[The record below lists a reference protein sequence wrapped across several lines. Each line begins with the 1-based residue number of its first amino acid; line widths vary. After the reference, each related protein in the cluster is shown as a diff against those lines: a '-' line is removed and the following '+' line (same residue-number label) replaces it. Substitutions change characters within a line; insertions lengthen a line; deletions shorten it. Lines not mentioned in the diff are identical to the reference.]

1 MLKEI
6 GIRSA
11 YFNNQLI
18 STICMYMYVK
28 IHVDLSTVHLSVQ
41 VHMFVY
47 SDMDFACLNFPQLCP
62 SAAILAFQTLFRF
75 DVNTGRPLQVQGLQI
90 SHIIIYKRQG
100 VMNW

>member
-1 MLKEI
+1 M
-6 GIRSA
+6 
-11 YFNNQLI
+11 YCY
-18 STICMYMYVK
+18 CMYMYVK

-47 SDMDFACLNFPQLCP
+47 SDMDFACLNFPQLCR
-62 SAAILAFQTLFRF
+62 ALLRENILAFQTLFRF